1 MPMWWVEYRAPAN
14 GWAFISVSKSKDQL
28 SGAVRS
34 CSKTF
39 TPLILASGYAGQPYL
54 PNKPGMAG
62 NFEPLDTVSK
72 PHSGVPRA
80 ATAIS

>member
-39 TPLILASGYAGQPYL
+39 TPLILASG
-54 PNKPGMAG
+54 
-62 NFEPLDTVSK
+62 
-72 PHSGVPRA
+72 
-80 ATAIS
+80 